1 MIDKKDD
8 VMTVLHEDPQVL
20 VKENFVS
27 KADCEHFISICKDRL
42 KDALVSNNQ
51 KGFVSAGRS
60 GKNCWL
66 QHDHDSVTKNV
77 ADRISNVVGI
87 PLSHAEIFQV
97 IYYDETQEYRQH
109 YDGWLHNN
117 SEKSNRCMK
126 YGGQRMATALCYLND
141 VEEGGCTGFP
151 RLNIEVPPEEGKLL
165 IFHNV
170 IKDSGKDTGRSE
182 RHPLSEHAG
191 RPVIKGHKW
200 AFNLWFRENPKNVLY
215 VPPPIEST
223 KHLPIENDDKQPKE
237 PEKKIEEA
245 GKKETLIHEQVVTT
259 CSGNKKEVLNKEHN
273 IFAKNNIL
281 DEKDIETIKN
291 MAKLPETKT
300 KNSAWI
306 KNNDIPGVILKLVN
320 ATGLNPSFY
329 ENTNVIQYASAHTH
343 NRFLDAYDYNTES
356 GARNLKKG
364 GQRLYTITCF
374 LSDKITINFNKLDLV
389 YQPNMGSLLC
399 YCNTEMNSNIRSMEM
414 YHEISNENNDG
425 AMLFNIY
432 VRQNNADGEELPNH
446 FNNNE
451 NLKLQIKEK
460 NDSPKSVH
468 ITPPPPTSS
477 KDDSKST
484 FQESKPQLKQD
495 SVSPTTAAPAPLPP
509 TPAPSCPPASSTE
522 KKALTTESDVS
533 KNTVP
538 VDFMS
543 ELNEV
548 YEKFKDGSISIR
560 GYKSMK
566 FINKIPF
573 NIVTENANKLYSAR
587 EGKYGALNPKCFD
600 QKYHIDEYNPLV
612 INNVY
617 NENSYKIIKDYFHS
631 NIDCGNFALGDRQAN
646 RYKSNNESFSRLI
659 QYELLPLVEH
669 VLNKKMQPTYIYV
682 SCYTKNQE
690 KEGEERKTELPPH
703 TDRPDCEYTISYII
717 DKPEG
722 SNWPIYVD
730 KTKQPVKN
738 KGRYWFYPPKE
749 NCIPVDGDANS
760 LMMFNGT
767 DHIHYREEMPC
778 DFYYIVL
785 LHFRSV

>member
-1 MIDKKDD
+1 MSGSEDD
-8 VMTVLHEDPQVL
+8 VMNVLHEDPQVL

-27 KADCEHFISICKDRL
+27 KEDCKHFINVCKDKL
-42 KDALVSNNQ
+42 KDALVSNSQ

-66 QHDHDSVTKNV
+66 QHDHDAITKKV
-77 ADRISNVVGI
+77 ADRISKVVGI

-151 RLNIEVPPEEGKLL
+151 RLNIEVEPEEGKLL

-170 IKDSGKDTGRSE
+170 IKDSGKETGRSE

-191 RPVIKGHKW
+191 RPVIKGEKW
-200 AFNLWFRENPKNVLY
+200 AFNLWFREMPKHILY
-215 VPPPIEST
+215 VPPPMKDT
-223 KHLPIENDDKQPKE
+223 KELSIENDKENQEEDKDIVEDTNTGKE
-237 PEKKIEEA
+237 
-245 GKKETLIHEQVVTT
+245 ETLIHEQLVTT
-259 CSGNKKEVLNKEHN
+259 YSGKTKEVLNEEHK
-273 IFAKNNIL
+273 IFVKNNII
-281 DEKDIETIKN
+281 DETELEMIKKL
-291 MAKLPETKT
+291 AKLPATEK

-306 KNNDIPGVILKLVN
+306 KNNEIPGIILKLVN

-356 GARNLKKG
+356 GIRNLKKG

-374 LSDKITINFNKLDLV
+374 LSDKMTIKFNKLDLV
-389 YQPNMGSLLC
+389 YQPKMGSLLC
-399 YCNTEMNSNIRSMEM
+399 YCNTDTNSNVRSMDM
-414 YHEISNENNDG
+414 YHEITNENNDG
-425 AMLFNIY
+425 AILFNIY

-446 FNNNE
+446 FNSGE
-451 NLKLQIKEK
+451 NIKLQIKEK
-460 NDSPKSVH
+460 TDSPKSVH
-468 ITPPPPTSS
+468 RTPPPPSNS
-477 KDDSKST
+477 NENSQHGFEEEKP
-484 FQESKPQLKQD
+484 QPENVESKLVPE
-495 SVSPTTAAPAPLPP
+495 TTE
-509 TPAPSCPPASSTE
+509 TTETTE
-522 KKALTTESDVS
+522 KKELSGTETTDEEQ
-533 KNTVP
+533 NTAP
-538 VDFMS
+538 VDFMK
-543 ELNEV
+543 ELDEV
-548 YEKFKDGSISIR
+548 YEKFKNGSISIR
-560 GYKSMK
+560 GHKSMK

-573 NIVTENANKLYSAR
+573 NIVSENANKLSLSR
-587 EGKYGALNPKCFD
+587 SGKYGALNPKCFE
-600 QKYHIDEYNPLV
+600 QKYHIDEYTPLV
-612 INNVY
+612 IDNVY
-617 NENSYKIIKDYFHS
+617 NDNAYKIIKNYFHS
-631 NIDCGNFALGDRQAN
+631 NIDSGNFALGDRQAN

-659 QYELLPLVEH
+659 QYELLPLIEH
-669 VLNKKMQPTYIYV
+669 IVDKKMQPTYIYV
-682 SCYTKNQE
+682 SCYTKNQDPN
-690 KEGEERKTELPPH
+690 GEERKTELPPH

-722 SNWPIYVD
+722 STWPIYVD

-749 NCIPVDGDANS
+749 NCIPVDGKANS

-785 LHFRSV
+785 LHFRSVEN